1 MTITYND
8 HELEVTNEGLVPLAK
23 LAKTMGY
30 SGSQALKGI
39 IKDDV
44 EVSTQF
50 NDRGMKTNYLSLD
63 DFLSFAETHK
73 MHLPRVKDFVEH
85 VRSSEPLAVSQIVDV
100 DDGATLFDFDGD
112 IVRVVLEDGEPW
124 FVLKDV
130 CDVLGLTNPSMVRH
144 NLDEADLSSTEVMY
158 ENRRSQWVTTV
169 NESGLYDVILDSRK
183 PQAKRFRRWVTS
195 EVLPSIRKD
204 GGYIQGQEDMTG
216 EELMLKAM
224 EFAKSRIERL
234 EREAEQNRPK
244 VEFAE
249 NVEATDSTITLTEM
263 AQILNSSVCEASKFS
278 LPRTLIEYGYLYRKP
293 VNGIVLPI
301 KKYVDQGLFEVKETG
316 YWSNYTE
323 EWVPSLQTRVT
334 GKGQIYFVRKF
345 NSGELE
351 IV

>member
-85 VRSSEPLAVSQIVDV
+85 VRSSEPLAVSQIDDV

-130 CDVLGLTNPSMVRH
+130 CDVLGLRPDNVKPRLHKDDHCTTGVTDR
-144 NLDEADLSSTEVMY
+144 LG
-158 ENRRSQWVTTV
+158 RSQRVTTV

-278 LPRTLIEYGYLYRKP
+278 LPRTLIEHGYLYRKP

-301 KKYVDQGLFEVKETG
+301 KKYVDQGLFEVKEMC
-316 YWSNYTE
+316 YWDSYQKALIPT
-323 EWVPSLQTRVT
+323 LQTRVT